1 MPPTDLIHALRL
13 AAICAF
19 LIAGIPLHAQE
30 NPQAGPES
38 ADRESRQVEQVIKIA
53 FRLEGEVGMVRGTI
67 ESWGSDGLKGSFGGH
82 DWDELDDSSLR
93 RIYQRLMDRRSSTD
107 WVLLGELQLRR
118 DGPVAER
125 NAGMAF
131 KRALQLEPTVAPEVE
146 EDWQRVALYK
156 EERAELERIRAAEQ
170 LREGLPEGVNWTAT
184 PWPTLTD
191 EEQDAAIAEMERHS
205 RELLHRAGFPDAQ
218 PIHSEYFLVYSD
230 LNPAMTARIT
240 RDLDLMYAQLAK
252 LLGLPGAG
260 GKPLN
265 LFWGKASIIICQDE
279 DQFRLIE
286 AQAFNQMTPPGVVG
300 LCHCI
305 GPKVFVNTFHDP
317 DADKFASVLIHE
329 TVHGIMHRFITPAR
343 LPTWANEGFAEWVAN
358 QAVPGHVDASRRPQG
373 LDFVRRG
380 GNLAEVM
387 AMSYQAGTWPGPN
400 AVGYA
405 VGYILVDLLI
415 EKNPRE
421 FADWVRSIKAGEPW
435 RQAFEKQ
442 FGVPA
447 DALAVRA
454 RQWFMTND

>member
-1 MPPTDLIHALRL
+1 M
-13 AAICAF
+13 
-19 LIAGIPLHAQE
+19 
-30 NPQAGPES
+30 
-38 ADRESRQVEQVIKIA
+38 
-53 FRLEGEVGMVRGTI
+53 
-67 ESWGSDGLKGSFGGH
+67 
-82 DWDELDDSSLR
+82 
-93 RIYQRLMDRRSSTD
+93 
-107 WVLLGELQLRR
+107 
-118 DGPVAER
+118 
-125 NAGMAF
+125 
-131 KRALQLEPTVAPEVE
+131 
-146 EDWQRVALYK
+146 
-156 EERAELERIRAAEQ
+156 
-170 LREGLPEGVNWTAT
+170 NWTAT

-191 EEQDAAIAEMERHS
+191 EEQDAAIAMERHS

-329 TVHGIMHRFITPAR
+329 TDHGIMHRFITPAR
-343 LPTWANEGFAEWVAN
+343 LPVGERGCRMGREP
-358 QAVPGHVDASRRPQG
+358 VPAMSTRAADPRVSTSC
-373 LDFVRRG
+373 G
-380 GNLAEVM
+380 GGQPAEVM

-405 VGYILVDLLI
+405 VGYILVD
-415 EKNPRE
+415 
-421 FADWVRSIKAGEPW
+421 S
-435 RQAFEKQ
+435 
-442 FGVPA
+442 
-447 DALAVRA
+447 
-454 RQWFMTND
+454 